1 MRQLLYYKLRQKFIT
16 NCITFLLKKC
26 DSLITKYDSY
36 YYNMCRFYYK
46 MRQLLQNVTF
56 ITKCVDTV
64 SNKAPHK
71 SASTSLIF
79 YYQGQVR
86 SSHGRCSVK
95 KDVLKYFGK
104 FTGKHLCQSPFF
116 NKAVGHRLPTLLKKR
131 LKHRCFPV
139 NFVKFLRAPFYRTPP
154 GECFSQVSVFITNL
168 GWFFQKDC
176 GLDYWK
182 VAFLHK

>member
-1 MRQLLYYKLRQKFIT
+1 
-16 NCITFLLKKC
+16 
-26 DSLITKYDSY
+26 
-36 YYNMCRFYYK
+36 MCRFYYK

-116 NKAVGHRLPTLLKKR
+116 NKAAGHRLPTLLKKR

-168 GWFFQKDC
+168 G
-176 GLDYWK
+176 
-182 VAFLHK
+182 